1 MFTPSLILL
10 SIRSTKG
17 IKRLSPKERALITIP
32 DEIKEILVGIL
43 LGDAHIARRSPTANS
58 RLVYGQTAIKHKEYF
73 EYVFSFFISFC
84 TKDYE
89 PQIRIISDKVNN
101 KTYQGISFTTMQL
114 PCFNEFRELFYILN
128 EKVVPE
134 NIYELL
140 TPKGLAF
147 WIMDDGSKQG
157 DGLHIS
163 VYGFKN
169 IDKLL
174 HTLENKFNLKCSIH
188 YNKDNKPRIY
198 IFKESM
204 DNLKTLVKPYFIKEM
219 LYKLGE

>member
-1 MFTPSLILL
+1 M
-10 SIRSTKG
+10 
-17 IKRLSPKERALITIP
+17 P

-43 LGDAHIARRSPTANS
+43 LGDAHMARRSPTANC
-58 RLVYGQTAIKHKEYF
+58 RLVCGQTAVKHKEYF

-84 TKDYE
+84 TKDYK
-89 PQIRIISDKVNN
+89 PVTKIINSKNSN
-101 KTYQGISFTTMQL
+101 KTYPSIYFTTMQL
-114 PCFNEFRELFYILN
+114 PCFNVFRELFYILN

-140 TPKGLAF
+140 TPRGLAF
-147 WIMDDGSKQG
+147 GIMDDGSRQG
-157 DGLHIS
+157 DGLHIG

-174 HTLENKFNLKCSIH
+174 YTLENKFNLKCSIH
-188 YNKDNKPRIY
+188 YHNNRPRIY